1 VAATEEHIA
10 DLTMLL
16 TDPTFAKSLG
26 ITPRRLCEAGA
37 AIDLDVSVFY
47 GDRPLTSRVA
57 MHFQVV
63 QQELPEE
70 SVYALLNDRTVVI
83 PTLKNGMLDLTA
95 RLWLPNNL
103 GYYPLALGR
112 AYVSGD
118 VGFYRGGLRVILAP

>member
-1 VAATEEHIA
+1 
-10 DLTMLL
+10 
-16 TDPTFAKSLG
+16 
-26 ITPRRLCEAGA
+26 
-37 AIDLDVSVFY
+37 
-47 GDRPLTSRVA
+47 

-112 AYVSGD
+112 AYVSGY